1 MKHISILV
9 PEGQCNM
16 SSIIG
21 PYKIFSKA
29 DQYRVAKKEKPL
41 FNVQLVG
48 NAKKVNLY
56 DGLLSIQPHCHFK
69 EVRKTNL
76 IIIPAISTNNLE
88 NTVQKN
94 KVYTE
99 WIRKQHQQG
108 AEIASICTGA
118 FILAST
124 GLIDHKQCSTHWNEA
139 ARFRTLFP
147 SVNMVPDK
155 LITDENGIYTN
166 GGAYSFL
173 HLLMYLVEKY
183 YGRETAV
190 YCSKIFEVDI
200 DRGSQSRFTIFS
212 GLKDHQDEPIKKA
225 QTFIE
230 NNLHKK
236 ISIEELAKRFAIG
249 RRHFDRRF
257 VKATSNTPLEYL
269 QKVKM
274 EAAKKSL
281 ENSRKTVQ
289 EVMYDV
295 GYSDAKAFREIF
307 RRITGLSPLDYRNK
321 YNRDRVSF

>member
-1 MKHISILV
+1 M
-9 PEGQCNM
+9 
-16 SSIIG
+16 
-21 PYKIFSKA
+21 
-29 DQYRVAKKEKPL
+29 
-41 FNVQLVG
+41 
-48 NAKKVNLY
+48 
-56 DGLLSIQPHCHFK
+56 
-69 EVRKTNL
+69 
-76 IIIPAISTNNLE
+76 
-88 NTVQKN
+88 
-94 KVYTE
+94 YTA
-99 WIRKQHQQG
+99 WIRKQYQKG

-124 GLIDHKQCSTHWNEA
+124 GLLDHKQCSTHWNEA
-139 ARFRTLFP
+139 ARFRALFP
-147 SVNMVPDK
+147 QVDMVPHK

-173 HLLMYLVEKY
+173 NLMMYLVEKY

-200 DRGSQSRFTIFS
+200 DRDSQSRFIIFS

-236 ISIEELAKRFAIG
+236 FSINELAKRFAIG

-257 VKATSNTPLEYL
+257 VKATANTPLEYL
-269 QKVKM
+269 QRVKM

-281 ENSRKTVQ
+281 ESSRKTVQ

-295 GYSDAKAFREIF
+295 GYSDVKAFREIF
-307 RRITGLSPLDYRNK
+307 RRITGLSPLEYRNK
-321 YNRDRVSF
+321 YNRDKVTF